1 MLLALGPNV
10 GILARPSEPCGG
22 FSLIQRSNMCWVI
35 WLTRILERRRDM
47 ILDLVPVIVFNG
59 RNTEGRN
66 VSARKRFPGVDARHD
81 TPIWRKAGFFRLV
94 FQRSRYLR
102 SIPLRVLA
110 GNPNWAWKIP
120 YRSPRSFDFR
130 VCAVSTASAS
140 WLSRQSLRQGLRAAR
155 RQENYKRV
163 QLASDAPSV
172 YRLLCGTLSQS

>member
-1 MLLALGPNV
+1 
-10 GILARPSEPCGG
+10 
-22 FSLIQRSNMCWVI
+22 
-35 WLTRILERRRDM
+35 
-47 ILDLVPVIVFNG
+47 
-59 RNTEGRN
+59 